1 MTRQT
6 LVLAILL
13 YVTLDLS
20 LAAMP
25 GAFVFEPADSVE
37 SAHGARA
44 HRTGPLVS
52 VPASA
57 GDTAVTLSPRPVAP
71 PTFAAVPGRGA
82 RCVVSCLPRAVLA
95 PAVSEDV
102 H

>member
-1 MTRQT
+1 VTRQT
-6 LVLAILL
+6 LVVAILF

-25 GAFVFEPADSVE
+25 GAFVFEPADSIE
-37 SAHGARA
+37 SAHAARA

-71 PTFAAVPGRGA
+71 STFAAIPR
-82 RCVVSCLPRAVLA
+82 RHSRRVVSCLPRAVLA

>member
-37 SAHGARA
+37 SAQGARA

-52 VPASA
+52 VPAST

-71 PTFAAVPGRGA
+71 STFAAIPRGHSH
-82 RCVVSCLPRAVLA
+82 RVVSCLPRAVLA